1 VNPSSRFALSRASVF
16 RALRHREFRLLFV
29 AFVINQ
35 TGFWISHISMQG
47 LMAELT
53 ASDPLRL
60 GLFFFALY
68 SPAFFLAP
76 VAGVVADRLDRKAI
90 MMVCN
95 VVLAAI
101 MTVLVVLST
110 TGIVTASLLLLLG
123 ATMGSTFAFAGP
135 AGSAVS
141 ANAVVPEDLSS
152 AVSLQSAANN
162 LTRVVAPALA
172 APLVA
177 TGHYPVAFVVFGAA
191 SLVSGFLLLRIRLSP
206 YESDPG
212 DEGML
217 TRLAAGLRH
226 AREKRPAVP
235 ALLTVSVLA
244 VFGVSHV
251 AMLPTFATTILGGRE
266 LFPWLVAGTGVGAMF
281 GAIATAGEKHPSLR
295 RAALRLAAYGIAL
308 LVFSQSDR
316 LWIAFAAEVAIG
328 YFYFS
333 VMTGLQTLLQQIVD
347 ESKRGRIM
355 SLFHVAWAGLSPFG
369 ALAMGAIARPVGV
382 PQTLAA
388 AALICFSFGVL
399 LAARTR
405 A

>member
-1 VNPSSRFALSRASVF
+1 VKRISFSALSRASVF
-16 RALRHREFRLLFV
+16 RALRHREYRLLFGS
-29 AFVINQ
+29 FVVNQ

-53 ASDPLRL
+53 GSDPFRL

-76 VAGVVADRLDRKAI
+76 LAGVVADRVDRKAI
-90 MMVCN
+90 MLACN
-95 VVLAAI
+95 VFLAVI
-101 MTVLVVLST
+101 MGVLVFLT
-110 TGIVTASLLLLLG
+110 GTGIVSANLLLLLG
-123 ATMGSTFAFAGP
+123 TIMGSTFAFGGP
-135 AGSAVS
+135 AGSAVA

-177 TGHYPVAFVVFGAA
+177 TGHYPVAFAVFGTATLIAA
-191 SLVSGFLLLRIRLSP
+191 LLLLRIRLSP
-206 YESDPG
+206 YQSDAG
-212 DEGML
+212 DEGVL
-217 TRLAAGLRH
+217 SRLAAGLRH
-226 AREKRPAVP
+226 TREKWPAVP
-235 ALLTVSVLA
+235 ALITVSVLA

-251 AMLPTFATTILGGRE
+251 ALLPTFATTILGRRE
-266 LFPWLVAGTGVGAMF
+266 LFAWLVAGTGLGAMF
-281 GAIATAGEKHPSLR
+281 GAISTGAERRPSLR
-295 RAALRLAAYGIAL
+295 RAALRLAGYGIAL
-308 LVFSQSDR
+308 FTFSFSDR

-333 VMTGLQTLLQQIVD
+333 VMTGLQTLLQQVVD
-347 ESKRGRIM
+347 ESKRGRVM

-369 ALAMGAIARPVGV
+369 ALAMGGIARSLGV
-382 PQTLAA
+382 PETLAGA
-388 AALICFSFGVL
+388 AIICFGFGVL
-399 LAARTR
+399 LALRTR